1 MKNHIIITSLLFAA
15 VFIGCTDLEEHPY
28 GFYSDKNF
36 YQNPEEAEI
45 AMLYAYNAFDF
56 NEYRRGYFDITD
68 LPTETMDL
76 KSGELQNGR
85 TELHTWNVSSL
96 TEGLNN
102 IFKYSYIG
110 INRSNAVIENLQDIE
125 FDVLERNHLI
135 GEALFLRS
143 WHTFMLVRLFGEVPL
158 RTKMVAEITDIEAS
172 LSSIQQIYMQLLAD
186 LEEAANKMQI
196 RRSLGRADKVAAQSL
211 LSKVYL
217 TIASSAAM
225 GTPRFEWVTN
235 ADDMYAKAAGWA
247 GKVINE
253 QREYGLD
260 PEIMHIYDVDA
271 WDGPEHIFLLASDRS
286 KPSGV
291 AGISDMFNAYNNSH
305 PYYFK
310 NADGSFSRTDYG
322 WEVYKT
328 NPDYFATFPAGDQR
342 ASQLYT
348 DQIFDE
354 FGEEILWSNW
364 IICRKYTDS
373 DPNAQYNRNSAR
385 PFFIRYSDIALVY
398 AEAQGPTTEGY
409 AMVNAIRTRAGLADL
424 TPGLS
429 VEDFRAAIFE
439 ERGWELN
446 FEGHRLFELRRLHR
460 VVEKLGNVDYAY
472 YYPLPQEEV
481 DLNPN
486 IDADPDKKSLR

>member
-1 MKNHIIITSLLFAA
+1 MKKRTIVISILLA
-15 VFIGCTDLEEHPY
+15 VLFNGCTDLEEHPY

-36 YQNPEEAEI
+36 YQNPAEAEI

-85 TELHTWNVSSL
+85 TELDTWNVSSL

-110 INRSNAVIENLQDIE
+110 INRANAVIENLQNIE
-125 FDVLERNHLI
+125 FDELERNHLI

-143 WHTFMLVRLFGEVPL
+143 WHTFMLVRLFGEIPL
-158 RTKMVAEITDIEAS
+158 RTKMVAEITDVEAS
-172 LSSIQQIYMQLLAD
+172 LASIEDIYTTLIKD
-186 LEEAANKMQI
+186 LKEAENKMQI
-196 RRSLGRADKVAAQSL
+196 RRSLGRADKIAAQSL

-217 TIASSAAM
+217 TIASSANS
-225 GTPRFEWVTN
+225 GTPRFEWVSSVTE
-235 ADDMYAKAAGWA
+235 MYTEAAVWA
-247 GKVINE
+247 GKVIEE
-253 QREYGLD
+253 QSEYGFD
-260 PEIMHIYDVDA
+260 PDIQHIYDVDA
-271 WDGPEHIFLLASDRS
+271 WNGPEHIFLLGSDRS
-286 KPSGV
+286 KPTGV
-291 AGISDMFNAYNNSH
+291 AGISDMFNSYNNGL

-310 NADGSFSRTDYG
+310 NEDGTLSRTDYG

-328 NPDYFATFPAGDQR
+328 NPDFFATFSPNDKR
-342 ASQLYT
+342 ASKLYA
-348 DQIFDE
+348 DQIYDE
-354 FGEEILWSNW
+354 FGEEILWTSW

-373 DPNAQYNRNSAR
+373 DPEAEWNRNSAR

-398 AEAQGPTTEGY
+398 AEAVGPTPEGY
-409 AMVNAIRTRAGLADL
+409 AMVNYIRNRAGLTDL
-424 TPGLS
+424 SPGLS
-429 VEDFRAAIFE
+429 VEDFRTAIFQ
-439 ERGWELN
+439 ERTWELN
-446 FEGHRLFELRRLHR
+446 FEGHRLFELRRTHS
-460 VVEKLGNVDYAY
+460 VIETLGNVDYAY

-486 IDADPDKKSLR
+486 IDVDPEKQFLR